1 MAVLQLRNTTLRY
14 GGAPLLDEVDFQID
28 AGERVCLIGRN
39 GAGKTSLMR
48 VLTGEEGLSGGE
60 LIRPPGTVITRL
72 EQEVPADLKGKV
84 WDVIHSGVS
93 PERHEEEWETDYR
106 LSTLAE
112 EMSLPGAALARCA
125 APERF
130 FEVASALML
139 GQDAVFRGGTRDAW
153 YAPAV
158 AVSGRTRAQLDACA
172 ATPATLA
179 AISRDVETAQAA
191 GATST
196 PSFFV
201 NGRRVTDRTLGG
213 LEVAIRAAAAGQ

>member
-1 MAVLQLRNTTLRY
+1 VTSQRRSLLILALALLAPVVAASVS
-14 GGAPLLDEVDFQID
+14 GAD
-28 AGERVCLIGRN
+28 AAQARQTVAPVTPADRSIGR
-39 GAGKTSLMR
+39 ADAP
-48 VLTGEEGLSGGE
+48 V
-60 LIRPPGTVITRL
+60 TVIEYASFACNHCADWHRFVYPAFKARFIDTGQVRL
-72 EQEVPADLKGKV
+72 VFRNLP
-84 WDVIHSGVS
+84 
-93 PERHEEEWETDYR
+93 
-106 LSTLAE
+106 TLPE

-139 GQDAVFRGGTRDAW
+139 GQDAVFRGGTREAW

-179 AISRDVETAQAA
+179 AINRDVETAQAA
-191 GATST
+191 GVTST

-201 NGRRVTDRTLGG
+201 NGRRVTDRSLGG